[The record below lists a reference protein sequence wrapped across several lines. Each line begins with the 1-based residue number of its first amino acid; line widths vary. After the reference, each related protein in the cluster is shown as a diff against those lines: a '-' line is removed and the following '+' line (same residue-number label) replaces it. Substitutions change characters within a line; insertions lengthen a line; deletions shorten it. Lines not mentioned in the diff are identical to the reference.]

1 MNRMKSKIL
10 LLGGLLLIAAAL
22 LLTIYNIKEANS
34 ADVAT
39 KNALKEIQNI
49 ALTQNKEPKPQIP
62 DYIKNPEM
70 EMPTVKASG
79 SNYIGVLE
87 IPDLDLTLPILSEWS
102 YPNLKIAPCRY
113 QGSAY
118 LDTLILAAH
127 NYPYHFGKIN
137 ELENNAPIY
146 FIDAQG
152 NRFSYQVVETIELNS
167 GAVEEMTSGDWD
179 LTLFTCTVYGWTRI
193 TVRCERI
200 HEKPSQE
207 NIDISEIIN
216 NR

>member
-22 LLTIYNIKEANS
+22 LLTAHNFEEANS
-34 ADVAT
+34 AAAAS
-39 KNALKEIQNI
+39 KNALKEIQNTTL
-49 ALTQNKEPKPQIP
+49 AQSKEPKPQIP

-70 EMPTVKASG
+70 DMPTVEASG
-79 SNYIGVLE
+79 NNYIGVLE
-87 IPDLDLTLPILSEWS
+87 IPDLGLTLPILSEWS

-127 NYPYHFGKIN
+127 NYPYHFGQIN
-137 ELENNAPIY
+137 ELENGAPIH

-152 NRFSYQVVETIELNS
+152 NRFSYQVVEVSELNS
-167 GAVEEMTSGDWD
+167 NAVEEMTSGDWD

-193 TVRCERI
+193 TVRCDRI
-200 HEKPSQE
+200 DEEPSQE
-207 NIDISEIIN
+207 IIDISEIVN
-216 NR
+216 N

>member
-22 LLTIYNIKEANS
+22 LLTLHNIEEAKS
-34 ADVAT
+34 AAVAS
-39 KNALKEIQNI
+39 KNALKEIQNTTL
-49 ALTQNKEPKPQIP
+49 AQSKEPKPQVP
-62 DYIKNPEM
+62 DYVMNPEM
-70 EMPTVKASG
+70 DMPTVEASG
-79 SNYIGVLE
+79 NNYIGVLE

-113 QGSAY
+113 QGSVY

-137 ELENNAPIY
+137 ELENGSLIH
-146 FIDAQG
+146 FIDAQS
-152 NRFSYQVVETIELNS
+152 NSFSYQVVEISELNS
-167 GAVEEMTSGDWD
+167 SAVEEMTSGDWD
-179 LTLFTCTVYGWTRI
+179 LTLFTCTINGWTRI

-200 HEKPSQE
+200 EKEPSQE
-207 NIDISEIIN
+207 SIDISEIIN
-216 NR
+216 D

>member
-22 LLTIYNIKEANS
+22 LLTLHNIEEAKS
-34 ADVAT
+34 AAVAS
-39 KNALKEIQNI
+39 KNALKEIQNTTL
-49 ALTQNKEPKPQIP
+49 AQSKEPKPQVP
-62 DYIKNPEM
+62 DYVMNPEM
-70 EMPTVKASG
+70 DMPTVEASG
-79 SNYIGVLE
+79 NNYIGVLE

-113 QGSAY
+113 QGSVY

-137 ELENNAPIY
+137 ELENGSLIH
-146 FIDAQG
+146 FIDAQS
-152 NRFSYQVVETIELNS
+152 NSFSYQVVEFSELNS
-167 GAVEEMTSGDWD
+167 SAVEEMTSGDWD
-179 LTLFTCTVYGWTRI
+179 LTLFTCTINGWTRI

-200 HEKPSQE
+200 EKEPSQE
-207 NIDISEIIN
+207 SIDISEIIN
-216 NR
+216 D

>member
-22 LLTIYNIKEANS
+22 LLTLHNIEEAKS
-34 ADVAT
+34 AAVAS
-39 KNALKEIQNI
+39 KNALKEIQNTTL
-49 ALTQNKEPKPQIP
+49 AQSKEPKPQVP
-62 DYIKNPEM
+62 DYVMNPEM
-70 EMPTVKASG
+70 DMPTVEASG
-79 SNYIGVLE
+79 NNYIGVLE

-113 QGSAY
+113 QGSVY

-137 ELENNAPIY
+137 ELENGSPIH
-146 FIDAQG
+146 FIDAQS
-152 NRFSYQVVETIELNS
+152 NSFSYQVVEISELNS
-167 GAVEEMTSGDWD
+167 SAVEEMTSGDWD
-179 LTLFTCTVYGWTRI
+179 LTLFTCTINGWTRI

-200 HEKPSQE
+200 EKEPSQE
-207 NIDISEIIN
+207 SIDISEIIN
-216 NR
+216 D